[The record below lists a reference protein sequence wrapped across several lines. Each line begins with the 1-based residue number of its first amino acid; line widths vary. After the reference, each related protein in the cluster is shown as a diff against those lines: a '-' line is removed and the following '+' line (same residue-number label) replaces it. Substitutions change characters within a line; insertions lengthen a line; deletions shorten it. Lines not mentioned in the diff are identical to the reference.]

1 MAGGSKRH
9 RHHHGGGSSGTNS
22 GRGGVVG
29 NGGSSAGKT
38 SNNDSNNNHDDD
50 SSYDFCQRFFGDPLF
65 TNRNVLL
72 LFLTATFLP
81 LIVWIPHFVSEH
93 GRNRQ
98 LRLMEEE
105 RLSRMQLVKIEMEKR
120 RMRRE
125 AMERDIS
132 KQHSI
137 LDGVIKE
144 EEAGGR
150 REHPYDSTPLPH
162 QYQPQVVYQQEHY
175 HQPLDSTYDIK
186 ILQDSTSTIRSS
198 KSTDVRNFMF
208 FEEDNDGAEREE
220 EQQLHENTFHSGES
234 YYEEEYY
241 ANSHSRRKKKKNKV
255 HSSSSSTTASPNS
268 KGDGVGG
275 SEGASVRTNQNNDD
289 WNSSFLVGSA
299 QLAIPPTL
307 CSDGITIGYDDWYV
321 LRDAISM
328 SNAIAAMNFL
338 RWNEY
343 LATSYHSNSGTTIK
357 QDRKDVE
364 PPQYIPPEPFVICP
378 GVTLTRKSKY
388 GWRRFIS
395 PYYWMSH
402 LASVATASTTSATA
416 AIKKTQQPIVHPPIH
431 HHSTNKSNKNKLSS
445 IFINAEDITIECD
458 MCVIDLPG
466 THFSFGPHAKNVHIK
481 GVTFR
486 GATTSSLT
494 FHHHGSEVRF
504 EDCYWLYNS
513 GIQIRSVGGDG
524 VGSPAVTM
532 NNPTMTGA
540 VADLNSTSTV
550 AFYRCVLDETK
561 QSPKRATTG
570 AGVANVPGMNPPA
583 GHFMGGGGGGMMM
596 MN

>member
-1 MAGGSKRH
+1 MVGGSKRH
-9 RHHHGGGSSGTNS
+9 RHYHSGGGGGGSSGTNS

-38 SNNDSNNNHDDD
+38 KHSDNDSNNDDDD

-65 TNRNVLL
+65 TNLNVSL

-93 GRNRQ
+93 VHNRQ
-98 LRLMEEE
+98 LRLTEEE
-105 RLSRMQLVKIEMEKR
+105 RLSRVQLVKIGMEKR
-120 RMRRE
+120 RISRE

-132 KQHSI
+132 KRHSI
-137 LDGVIKE
+137 LDGVIE
-144 EEAGGR
+144 EEAAGG
-150 REHPYDSTPLPH
+150 REHPYDSIPLPH
-162 QYQPQVVYQQEHY
+162 QYQPQVDQQEHY
-175 HQPLDSTYDIK
+175 HPQLDSAYDIK

-198 KSTDVRNFMF
+198 KSTDVHDFRF
-208 FEEDNDGAEREE
+208 FEEENDEAEREE
-220 EQQLHENTFHSGES
+220 VQQHENTFNDGKS
-234 YYEEEYY
+234 YHDGEYY
-241 ANSHSRRKKKKNKV
+241 ANSHSKRKKKKI
-255 HSSSSSTTASPNS
+255 HSFSSTTASPNS
-268 KGDGVGG
+268 EGDGVGG
-275 SEGASVRTNQNNDD
+275 SEGASVSTNQNSDD
-289 WNSSFLVGSA
+289 WSSSFLMGSA

-343 LATSYHSNSGTTIK
+343 LATSYHSNSGTTTE
-357 QDRKDVE
+357 QDRKDEE
-364 PPQYIPPEPFVICP
+364 PPEYIPPEPFVICP

-395 PYYWMSH
+395 TYYWMSY
-402 LASVATASTTSATA
+402 LAATT
-416 AIKKTQQPIVHPPIH
+416 KKTQQPIIHPPLH

-445 IFINAEDITIECD
+445 IFINAEDISIECD

-466 THFSFGPHAKNVHIK
+466 THFAFGPHAKNVHIK
-481 GVTFR
+481 GITFR

-513 GIQIRSVGGDG
+513 GIIRSLGIGHGGGGDG
-524 VGSPAVTM
+524 AGSPAVTM
-532 NNPTMTGA
+532 NNGFPNIPGGGITMTGC
-540 VADLNSTSTV
+540 VADINSTSTV

-561 QSPKRATTG
+561 PNPKRTMMG
-570 AGVANVPGMNPPA
+570 AGYPG
-583 GHFMGGGGGGMMM
+583 
-596 MN
+596 